1 MSTNPFLANVPI
13 LTPLKITENL
23 CDPQDAAISDY
34 WLFQEMAYGITTKS
48 TMNRW
53 MIQTEG

>member
-23 CDPQDAAISDY
+23 CDPQGAVISDY
-34 WLFQEMAYGITTKS
+34 WLFQAMAYGITTKS

-53 MIQTEG
+53 MIQTER